1 MRRFFL
7 NNKPAELSEGEVVP
21 IAGELYN
28 HIFNSL
34 RFEPGDRILLLDGNG
49 LKYEVKILKVGQ
61 KSADCRIESIAET
74 GGEPGIQIF
83 IAQAIAKKDN
93 FEYVLQKSTE
103 IGAAGFYPLETA
115 RTVVKIKDSKKEKKL
130 NRWEKIIKEAARQS
144 ERGEI
149 PELYE
154 PVELDKLI
162 ESFPEFDAVLI
173 ARARDEA
180 RGLKEVIS
188 SLDTNSEY
196 EDLRILILVGP
207 EGGFTDFEIKEVL
220 ALDNAYGFN
229 LGPRILR
236 TETVA
241 PLVTGLILYE
251 KGEI

>member
-7 NNKPAELSEGEVVP
+7 ENKPVNLNEGDIVP
-21 IAGELYN
+21 IDGELYN

-34 RFEPGDRILLLDGNG
+34 RHESGDRILLLDGDG
-49 LKYEVKILKVGQ
+49 LKYEVEVLEVGQ
-61 KSADCRIESIAET
+61 ETAECRIESIGAT
-74 GGEPGIQIF
+74 TGEPQIQIF
-83 IAQAIAKKDN
+83 IAQSIAKKDN

-115 RTVVKIKDSKKEKKL
+115 RTVVKIKESKKKKKL
-130 NRWEKIIKEAARQS
+130 NRWEKIIEEAARQS

-149 PELYE
+149 PEIYE
-154 PVELDKLI
+154 PVGLEKLR

-173 ARARDEA
+173 ARARDEV

-188 SLDTNSEY
+188 KLETNSDY
-196 EDLRILILVGP
+196 EDLRILLLVGP
-207 EGGFTDFEIKEVL
+207 EGGFTDSEIKKVL
-220 ALDNAYGFN
+220 SADNACGFN